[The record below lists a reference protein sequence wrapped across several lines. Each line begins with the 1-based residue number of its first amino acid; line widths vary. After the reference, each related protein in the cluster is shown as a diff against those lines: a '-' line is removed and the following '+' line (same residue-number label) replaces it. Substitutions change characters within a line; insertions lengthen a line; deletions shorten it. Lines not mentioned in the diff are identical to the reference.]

1 VREWFARH
9 QALQEKE
16 QIMLNSLRSHNRS
29 TSNGQGSVVNVLT
42 GRALRRALRG
52 KSPKERACLVAL
64 LIERKVAF
72 EDLSPAQLAR
82 LCEANPGTVSVML
95 GHAGKRGPRD
105 STLNHLI
112 KRYGANT
119 LMRAVDRIT
128 APTRV
133 AAE

>member
-16 QIMLNSLRSHNRS
+16 QIMLNSLRPHNRS
-29 TSNGQGSVVNVLT
+29 TSNGQGCVVNVLT
-42 GRALRRALRG
+42 GRALRRALRD

-82 LCEANPGTVSVML
+82 LCKANPGTVSIEL
-95 GHAGKRGPRD
+95 GHAGRRGPRD
-105 STLNHLI
+105 STLDRLI
-112 KRYGANT
+112 KKYGPDV